1 MWEIGAQIRYG
12 INNSLFQPTIKNCW
26 VKRTFRSVLQTL
38 PHPWLTHLD
47 TAYQSSRF
55 VCHHL
60 SLSLQRDSSPQT
72 LIVRKR
78 TLNYLA
84 KFNQLASLAKWLS
97 VCLRTTW
104 LWVRILL
111 QSSRLLWARSSL
123 TFRQLQSAASCSHLN
138 YRVQIHSKMH
148 MWHDKNTQ
156 SPCHPCYIFECV

>member
-1 MWEIGAQIRYG
+1 M
-12 INNSLFQPTIKNCW
+12 
-26 VKRTFRSVLQTL
+26 
-38 PHPWLTHLD
+38 HLD

-60 SLSLQRDSSPQT
+60 SLSLQRDSNSQT
-72 LIVRKR
+72 LIVHER
-78 TLNYLA
+78 TLNYLV
-84 KFNQLASLAKWLS
+84 KFNQWASLAKWLS

-138 YRVQIHSKMH
+138 YRVQIHSKMR
-148 MWHDKNTQ
+148 MWHVRIH
-156 SPCHPCYIFECV
+156 SLFVILAIFLSVFSCIHSMSTFFSRQRHLSRGHRISCPAHRLERTDNKPFMEW